1 MYTEIETESLPQL
14 QEECL
19 HEIKNHININEN
31 NFVWPKQTDI
41 IRLTTLNKFLKD
53 INLYNHVKGVTF
65 TSTTNTSSRLHSDVG
80 DFRYSLNIPILYAEN
95 TYLTFYDCPPG
106 TNRETSVPFIEF
118 DKGTCTAIRRVETI
132 KPAIIDT
139 MVPHQYESY
148 NDKPRVMILIRLK
161 KDFDLDNF
169 LQK

>member
-1 MYTEIETESLPQL
+1 MYTEIETELLSQI

-41 IRLTTLNKFLKD
+41 LKLTTLNKFLND
-53 INLYNHVKGVTF
+53 INLYEHVRGVTF
-65 TSTTNTSSRLHSDVG
+65 TSTTNMSSRLHSDVG
-80 DFRYSLNIPILYAEN
+80 NFRYSFNIPILNTEN

-106 TNRETSVPFIEF
+106 NDKETTVPFIEY
-118 DKGTCTAIRRVETI
+118 DKNTCSVIKRVETT

-139 MVPHQYESY
+139 SVPHQYESY

-161 KDFDLDNF
+161 KEFELDNF